1 MAEGRTEKK
10 CCIPSSRPGGH
21 VKPAPLHVPLS
32 LFTRTGFV
40 WNTNLKFLFQIW
52 IIFLVTKN
60 LFLYQS
66 QHPE

>member
-1 MAEGRTEKK
+1 MAEERTEKE

-21 VKPAPLHVPLS
+21 VKPAPLPLS